1 MKDYSAETGAALA
14 DEDQPI
20 KAFAH
25 AVVTPAAR
33 TPPPGTFATL
43 ALDRITPSLTNPRK
57 TFDAAKLQ
65 DLADSIKA
73 SGVHQP
79 VVVRSLPGSRLADT
93 DRTVQ
98 YELVVGERRYRASQL
113 AGVDTIPAIVRTL
126 SDNEVLEIQ
135 VVENLQRDDL
145 APLEEAEGYDH
156 LMQHTGLSADEVAAK
171 IGKSR
176 SYVYAKLKLLDLCQE
191 VRQALRDGS
200 IDASRALLIARIP
213 DGKLQIKALSV
224 ATAPQGGAA
233 DAPGVRAFGQWLQQ
247 NVMLRLEGAPFPI
260 TDARLTSA
268 GSCKDCPKR
277 TGANPDLFS
286 DVAGAD
292 VCTDPACYHLKE
304 AAHHA
309 HLVHQ
314 AQAKGLKVLAGAD
327 AKAVVTHQWDR
338 DALDGYT
345 RLDSQRHDATGAPTS
360 LRNLLTGVDL
370 LASGIQPV
378 LIEHPRSKE
387 LIEAVPTA
395 ETEALL
401 ITKGLLRQSQKAE
414 SVERQIDQ
422 LKASMERNVFRRSR
436 EAMWTELVKAVH
448 ASAAPVTPSA
458 DLVRAWLVNQC
469 DHMEYDDLAAMFN
482 LPDTGDSD
490 NAEQARLAAQR
501 IPSVELWKAVVI
513 LMMAED
519 QAPTYLMTKTD
530 SDLKKEPPHFT
541 AVAQML
547 GMDLRPIELEARATV
562 KAEINEEIKTL
573 KAQIAPKP
581 KAAPATT
588 PAAGVDVSTG
598 GKGAKA
604 RKADAPLRKPKTSAS
619 EAQAQIAAAMQAEEK
634 TDPGA
639 DAQGIE
645 ATANGFALAVGARV
659 KVLPSAETGG
669 AKVRA
674 WIGKTGTVRGQVG
687 PEAWDVCFTAKVSR
701 PVTGKAVA
709 EFQSFHVTELEVVE

>member
-1 MKDYSAETGAALA
+1 MKDYSATTGTAIA
-14 DEDQPI
+14 DEG
-20 KAFAH
+20 AWNTA
-25 AVVTPAAR
+25 
-33 TPPPGTFATL
+33 GTFQHI

-57 TFDAAKLQ
+57 TFDPAKLAE
-65 DLADSIKA
+65 LAASIRA
-73 SGVHQP
+73 SGVHQA
-79 VVVRSLPGSRLADT
+79 VLVRPLPGSRMADT

-98 YELVVGERRYRASQL
+98 YELVVGERRLRASSL
-113 AGVDTIPAIVRTL
+113 AGMDTIPAMVRPLT
-126 SDNEVLEIQ
+126 DDQVLETQ

-145 APLEEAEGYDH
+145 TPLEEAEGYEH
-156 LMQHTGLSADEVAAK
+156 LMQHTGLNADELGAK
-171 IGKSR
+171 VGKSR
-176 SYVYAKLKLLDLCQE
+176 SYIYAKLKLLDLCQE
-191 VRQALRDGS
+191 VKQALRDGT

-213 DGKLQIKALSV
+213 DGKLQIKALSA

-260 TDARLTSA
+260 TDARLTAA

-277 TGANPDLFS
+277 TGANPDLFA

-370 LASGIQPV
+370 IASGIQPV

-414 SVERQIDQ
+414 SVERQIDN
-422 LKASMERNVFRRSR
+422 LKATLDARVARESR
-436 EAMWTELVKAVH
+436 VAIWKALVSAVH
-448 ASAAPVTPSA
+448 ADPTPHGPS
-458 DLVRAWLVNQC
+458 VEMQRAWLISQC
-469 DHMEYDDLAAMFN
+469 DHMEEDDLVAAFN
-482 LPDTGDSD
+482 LPDVQGGERIEDR
-490 NAEQARLAAQR
+490 ARLSAQR
-501 IPSVELWKAVVI
+501 ASIEDVWRATTI

-519 QAPTYLMTKTD
+519 QPVSWALSPHNTRPTLLFNAAAVMTGVD
-530 SDLKKEPPHFT
+530 T
-541 AVAQML
+541 ATIA
-547 GMDLRPIELEARATV
+547 IEIHASI
-562 KAEINEEIKTL
+562 KAEVAEEIKAL

-581 KAAPATT
+581 KPKAAPT
-588 PAAGVDVSTG
+588 PAAGVDVSSG

-604 RKADAPLRKPKTSAS
+604 KKADAPLRKPKTSAA
-619 EAQAQIAAAMQAEEK
+619 EAQASIAAAMQAEDQK
-634 TDPGA
+634 TEPGA

-645 ATANGFALAVGARV
+645 ATASGFALAVGARV

-669 AKVRA
+669 AKVRQ
-674 WIGKTGTVRGQVG
+674 WIGKTGTIQRQVG
-687 PEAWDVCFTAKVSR
+687 PEAWDVLFTAKVAK
-701 PVTGKAVA
+701 PITGKAAA
-709 EFQSFHVTELEVVE
+709 EFQSFHVSELEVEAE

>member
-14 DEDQPI
+14 DEDQTI

-25 AVVTPAAR
+25 AVVTPATR
-33 TPPPGTFATL
+33 TPSPGTFATI

-57 TFDAAKLQ
+57 TFDPAKLQ
-65 DLADSIKA
+65 DLAESIRS

-98 YELVVGERRYRASQL
+98 YELVVGERRLRASII

-126 SDNEVLEIQ
+126 SDNEVLEVQ
-135 VVENLQRDDL
+135 CVENLQRDDL

-156 LMQHTGLSADEVAAK
+156 LMQHTGLSADDVAAK

-191 VRQALRDGS
+191 VRQALREGS

-213 DGKLQIKALSV
+213 DGKLQLKALSV

-260 TDARLTSA
+260 TDAKLTAA

-277 TGANPDLFS
+277 TGANPDLFA

-314 AQAKGLKVLAGAD
+314 AQAKGMKVLAGAD

-370 LASGIQPV
+370 IASGIQPV

-414 SVERQIDQ
+414 SVERQIDN
-422 LKASMERNVFRRSR
+422 LKATLDARVARESR
-436 EAMWTELVKAVH
+436 VAIWKALVSAVH
-448 ASAAPVTPSA
+448 ADPTPHGPS
-458 DLVRAWLVNQC
+458 VEMQRAWLISQC
-469 DHMEYDDLAAMFN
+469 DHMEEDDLVAAFN
-482 LPDTGDSD
+482 LPDVQGGERIEDR
-490 NAEQARLAAQR
+490 ARLSAQR
-501 IPSVELWKAVVI
+501 ASIEDVWRATTI
-513 LMMAED
+513 MMMAED
-519 QAPTYLMTKTD
+519 QPASWALSPQNTRPTPLFD
-530 SDLKKEPPHFT
+530 
-541 AVAQML
+541 AVAVTL
-547 GMDLRPIELEARATV
+547 GVDTGAIVAEARATV
-562 KAEINEEIKTL
+562 KAEVNEEIKTL

-645 ATANGFALAVGARV
+645 ATASGFALAVGARV
-659 KVLPSAETGG
+659 TILPSATGKKE
-669 AKVRA
+669 AK
-674 WIGKTGTVRGQVG
+674 WIGKTGTVERQVG
-687 PEAWDVCFTAKVSR
+687 PEAWDVCFTPMVAK
-701 PVTGKAVA
+701 PVTGKAA
-709 EFQSFHVTELEVVE
+709 MEFQSFHVTELGVVE

>member
-1 MKDYSAETGAALA
+1 MKDYSATTGAPIQDDAPITEPFAYLPLA
-14 DEDQPI
+14 
-20 KAFAH
+20 A
-25 AVVTPAAR
+25 
-33 TPPPGTFATL
+33 
-43 ALDRITPSLTNPRK
+43 ITPSPANPRK
-57 TFDAAKLQ
+57 TFAPARMAELV
-65 DLADSIKA
+65 DSIRA

-79 VVVRSLPGSRLADT
+79 ILVRPLPGARVGET
-93 DRTVQ
+93 DRAVQ
-98 YELVVGERRYRASQL
+98 YEIIAGERRYRASL
-113 AGVDTIPAIVRTL
+113 EAGVPNIPAMIRALTDEQAL
-126 SDNEVLEIQ
+126 EVML
-135 VVENLQRDDL
+135 VENVMRDDL

-213 DGKLQIKALSV
+213 DGKLQLKALSV

-260 TDARLTSA
+260 TDAKLTSA

-314 AQAKGLKVLAGAD
+314 AQAKGMKVLAGAD

-360 LRNLLTGVDL
+360 LRNLLAGVDL
-370 LASGIQPV
+370 IAQGIQPV

-414 SVERQIDQ
+414 SVEREIAQ
-422 LKASMERNVFRRSR
+422 LRHDMEARMTRDGRKAIWRALVAAIHADPTPHGPSV
-436 EAMWTELVKAVH
+436 ELQ
-448 ASAAPVTPSA
+448 
-458 DLVRAWLVNQC
+458 RAWLINQC
-469 DHMEYDDLAAMFN
+469 DHLEEDDLVAAFN
-482 LPDTGDSD
+482 LPDVQGGDRIED
-490 NAEQARLAAQR
+490 RARLAAQR
-501 IPSVELWKAVVI
+501 ASIEDVWRATTI

-519 QAPTYLMTKTD
+519 QPANWLLSGRNSRPTPMFD
-530 SDLKKEPPHFT
+530 
-541 AVAQML
+541 AVATMTGL
-547 GMDLRPIELEARATV
+547 DIAAISAEARAAV
-562 KAEINEEIKTL
+562 KAEVAEEIKAL
-573 KAQIAPKP
+573 KAQIVQAKKPPTPNAP
-581 KAAPATT
+581 AAPAGEG
-588 PAAGVDVSTG
+588 AG
-598 GKGAKA
+598 GK
-604 RKADAPLRKPKTSAS
+604 KPKGKPERAAARAKVSAE
-619 EAQAQIAAAMQAEEK
+619 EAQLGIAAAMQGMEGAAS
-634 TDPGA
+634 A
-639 DAQGIE
+639 DAVAPPAEPGGE
-645 ATANGFALAVGARV
+645 SAGLRAGARV
-659 KVLPSAETGG
+659 TILPSATG
-669 AKVRA
+669 KKESR
-674 WIGKTGTVRGQVG
+674 WIGKTGTVQRQVG
-687 PEAWDVCFTAKVSR
+687 PQAWDVCFTAKVAR
-701 PVTGKAVA
+701 PITGKNVG
-709 EFQSFHVTELEVVE
+709 EFQSFHVTEMEVEEA

>member
-14 DEDQPI
+14 DEDQTI

-25 AVVTPAAR
+25 AVVTPATR
-33 TPPPGTFATL
+33 TPPPGTFATI

-57 TFDAAKLQ
+57 TFDPAKLQ
-65 DLADSIKA
+65 DLAESIRS

-98 YELVVGERRYRASQL
+98 YELVVGERRLRASII

-126 SDNEVLEIQ
+126 SDNEVLEVQ
-135 VVENLQRDDL
+135 CVENLQRDDL

-191 VRQALRDGS
+191 VRQALREGG

-213 DGKLQIKALSV
+213 DGKLQIKALSA

-260 TDARLTSA
+260 TDAKLTAA

-277 TGANPDLFS
+277 TGANPDLFA

-327 AKAVVTHQWDR
+327 AKAVVTHQWDK

-345 RLDSQRHDATGAPTS
+345 RLDSQRHDATGTPTS

-414 SVERQIDQ
+414 SVERQIDN
-422 LKASMERNVFRRSR
+422 LKATLDARVARESR
-436 EAMWTELVKAVH
+436 VAIWNALVAAIH
-448 ASAAPVTPSA
+448 ADPTPHGPS
-458 DLVRAWLVNQC
+458 VEMQRAWLISQC
-469 DHMEYDDLAAMFN
+469 DHMEEDDLVAAFN
-482 LPDTGDSD
+482 LPDVQGGNRIEDR
-490 NAEQARLAAQR
+490 ARLAAQR
-501 IPSVELWKAVVI
+501 ASSEDVWRATTIM
-513 LMMAED
+513 MMAED
-519 QAPTYLMTKTD
+519 QPASWSLSPQNTRPTPLFD
-530 SDLKKEPPHFT
+530 
-541 AVAQML
+541 AVAVTL
-547 GMDLRPIELEARATV
+547 GVDTGAIVAEARATV
-562 KAEINEEIKTL
+562 KAEVNEEIKTL

-581 KAAPATT
+581 KAAQATT
-588 PAAGVDVSTG
+588 PAAGVDVSSG

-604 RKADAPLRKPKTSAS
+604 KKLDAPLRKPKTSAS

-639 DAQGIE
+639 NAQGIE
-645 ATANGFALAVGARV
+645 AASGFALAVGARV

-669 AKVRA
+669 PAVRK
-674 WIGKTGTVRGQVG
+674 WIGKTGTVERQVG
-687 PEAWDVCFTAKVSR
+687 PEAWDVCFTPMVAK
-701 PVTGKAVA
+701 PVTGKAA
-709 EFQSFHVTELEVVE
+709 MEFQSFHVTELGVVE